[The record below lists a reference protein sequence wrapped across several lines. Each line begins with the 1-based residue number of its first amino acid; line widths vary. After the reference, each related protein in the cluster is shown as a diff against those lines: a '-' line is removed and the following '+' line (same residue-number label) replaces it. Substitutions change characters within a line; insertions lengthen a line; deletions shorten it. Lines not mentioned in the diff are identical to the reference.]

1 MAIKSRNLVLKCGEF
16 TKMTNELLSVFE
28 EQESIL
34 IKNFKQHPIFCK
46 INQLSQS
53 DFLKI
58 LIQRRGLSFAITP
71 VYELAIDTIL
81 DQEVISTIK
90 EILHEEYPRDTNNNP
105 LPSHRELLM
114 RDIMALG
121 ASRDYIL
128 DQPLSQETI
137 DSIFSVF
144 KLLTNERHNQIGTIA
159 LVRFWGEVLVA
170 EEYSCFWKRMQ
181 NTLSENKENGK
192 PQSQFYWYHMKH
204 DQKKQSLEKQNPLD
218 SGSHSER
225 LAEHLKDLIKSEE
238 DMRYCLRIEEE
249 SQKMKLRFYDQF
261 LGMLEINS
269 SN

>member
-1 MAIKSRNLVLKCGEF
+1 
-16 TKMTNELLSVFE
+16 MTNELLSIFE
-28 EQESIL
+28 EKEEIL
-34 IKNFKQHPIFCK
+34 IKEFKQHPIFCK
-46 INQLSQS
+46 INQLSES

-71 VYELAIDTIL
+71 VYELAIDIIL
-81 DQEVISTIK
+81 NREVTSTIK

-114 RDIMALG
+114 RDLIALG

-128 DQPLSQETI
+128 EQSISQETI

-144 KLLTNERHNQIGTIA
+144 KLLTNQRHNQIGTIA

-170 EEYSCFWKRMQ
+170 EEYSCFWTRMQ
-181 NTLSENKENGK
+181 NKLSENKENCK

-204 DQKKQSLEKQNPLD
+204 DEKKQSLDKKNLLD
-218 SGSHSER
+218 SSSHSER
-225 LAEHLKDLIKSEE
+225 LAEHLKDLIKSEQ
-238 DMRYCLRIEEE
+238 DLMYCLRIEEE

-261 LGMLEINS
+261 LDMLET
-269 SN
+269 

>member
-1 MAIKSRNLVLKCGEF
+1 MAIKARNLVLKCGEF
-16 TKMTNELLSVFE
+16 TKMNNELLSVFE
-28 EQESIL
+28 EQEEIL

-46 INQLSQS
+46 INQLSEE

-81 DQEVISTIK
+81 NQEVISTIK
-90 EILHEEYPRDTNNNP
+90 EILHEEYPRDTKNNP
-105 LPSHRELLM
+105 LSSHRELLM
-114 RDIMALG
+114 QDLIALG

-128 DQPLSQETI
+128 DQSISQETI
-137 DSIFSVF
+137 DSILSAF
-144 KLLTNERHNQIGTIA
+144 KLLTDERHNQIGIIA
-159 LVRFWGEVLVA
+159 FVRFWGEVLVA

-181 NTLSENKENGK
+181 NTLAENSDNGK
-192 PQSQFYWYHMKH
+192 PQSQFYWFHMKH
-204 DQKKQSLEKQNPLD
+204 DEKKQSLDKRNPLD
-218 SGSHSER
+218 SRSHSER

-261 LGMLEINS
+261 LDILETEAQ
-269 SN
+269 